1 MSPLQT
7 FFCGAGGAALI
18 TGAWAL
24 IKWLVERRA
33 AKKDEGKMST
43 DKRIEKLESDVKELR
58 EGDMQALIA
67 GVRSLLYSEIKDR
80 IKAALA
86 TGEISAEDLEEITHK
101 HELYHGPLKGN
112 GYLDTLMDK
121 LRALPVREQKG
132 E

>member
-1 MSPLQT
+1 MNALET

-18 TGAWAL
+18 TGAWTL
-24 IKWLVERRA
+24 IKWLIDRRA
-33 AKKDEGKMST
+33 ARKDKAKMST
-43 DKRIEKLESDVKELR
+43 DKRIEKLET
-58 EGDMQALIA
+58 DMQALIA

-86 TGEISAEDLEEITHK
+86 AGEITAEDLEDITRK

-132 E
+132 D

>member
-1 MSPLQT
+1 MNPLQT

-24 IKWLVERRA
+24 IKWLIERRA
-33 AKKDEGKMST
+33 ARKDKDKMST
-43 DKRIEKLESDVKELR
+43 DKRIEKLET
-58 EGDMQALIA
+58 DMQALIA

-80 IKAALA
+80 IKAALVC
-86 TGEISAEDLEEITHK
+86 GEISAEDLEEITHK
-101 HELYHGPLKGN
+101 HELYHGPLRGN

>member
-1 MSPLQT
+1 MSALET

-24 IKWLVERRA
+24 IKWLIERRA
-33 AKKDEGKMST
+33 ARKDKAKMTT
-43 DKRIEKLESDVKELR
+43 DKRIEKLET
-58 EGDMQALIA
+58 DMQALLA

-86 TGEISAEDLEEITHK
+86 AGEITAEDLEDITRK

-132 E
+132 D

>member
-1 MSPLQT
+1 MSPFMT
-7 FFCGAGGAALI
+7 FICSAGGAALI
-18 TGAWAL
+18 AGAWTL
-24 IKWLVERRA
+24 IKWLIERRA
-33 AKKDEGKMST
+33 ARKDKDKMST
-43 DKRIEKLESDVKELR
+43 DKRIAKLET
-58 EGDMQALIA
+58 DMQALIA

-86 TGEISAEDLEEITHK
+86 AGEISAEDLEEITHK
-101 HELYHGPLKGN
+101 HELYHGPLGGN

>member
-1 MSPLQT
+1 MTPLQT
-7 FFCGAGGAALI
+7 FLSGAGGAALI
-18 TGAWAL
+18 AAVWGL
-24 IKWLVERRA
+24 IKWILERQA
-33 AKKDEGKMST
+33 AKRNKGKMDT
-43 DKRIEKLESDVKELR
+43 EKRIANLETY
-58 EGDMQALIA
+58 MQALLA

-80 IKAALA
+80 AKAALA
-86 TGEISAEDLEEITHK
+86 AGEISAEELEDLTRK

>member
-1 MSPLQT
+1 MSALET

-24 IKWLVERRA
+24 IKWLIERRA
-33 AKKDEGKMST
+33 ARKDSAKMST
-43 DKRIEKLESDVKELR
+43 DKRIEKLET
-58 EGDMQALIA
+58 DMQALIA

-80 IKAALA
+80 IKAALTA
-86 TGEISAEDLEEITHK
+86 GEISPEDLEEITHK

>member
-1 MSPLQT
+1 MSALET

-24 IKWLVERRA
+24 IKWLIERRA
-33 AKKDEGKMST
+33 ARKDKAKMTT
-43 DKRIEKLESDVKELR
+43 DKRIEKLET
-58 EGDMQALIA
+58 DMQALIA

-86 TGEISAEDLEEITHK
+86 AGEITAEDLEDITRK

-132 E
+132 D

>member
-1 MSPLQT
+1 MTPFQT

-24 IKWLVERRA
+24 IKWAVERRA
-33 AKKDEGKMST
+33 AKKDKDGMSI
-43 DKRIEKLESDVKELR
+43 DKRIEKLENDVKELR
-58 EGDMQALIA
+58 EGDMRALIA

-80 IKAALA
+80 AKAALA
-86 TGEISAEDLEEITHK
+86 AGEITAEELEDITRK
-101 HELYHGPLKGN
+101 HELYHGPLHGN

>member
-18 TGAWAL
+18 TGAWAF
-24 IKWLVERRA
+24 IKWLAERRA
-33 AKKDEGKMST
+33 AKKDKDKMST
-43 DKRIEKLESDVKELR
+43 DQRIKNL

-86 TGEISAEDLEEITHK
+86 AGEISPEDLEEITHK
-101 HELYHGPLKGN
+101 HELYHGPLRGN

-132 E
+132 D